1 MKFSNSI
8 VSLLLLATSVYAIA
22 QDYTPKYRLL
32 NTPDFY
38 TEDLAVISYNVLD
51 YHIDNTGQSDCTS
64 EVQKL
69 LDACAGVGT
78 QSNTRGDYR
87 NLTGGIVYFP
97 AGKYLFTGQLTI
109 PRGVTIRGDWN
120 SPETGKASSGTVFV
134 IKPTRGR
141 GTVSPNYAFITM
153 QPSTLVTNL
162 TFWYPDQDA
171 TNIKKYPAT
180 ILYGQQSYWGND
192 YCNVRHCTFINPY
205 IAIQFNPQ
213 TGGGCPNIFDI
224 YGTPL
229 SEGIEM
235 DCIAD
240 VGRFDGISFSA
251 RYWEN
256 SGLEGA
262 PAKGT
267 IDNWLYDNAIGIVMR
282 RNDWSYTCNYEC
294 EGYNIGFHAEASPSS
309 ANTQGRPNGH
319 NYGFILSSC
328 KTGIQISSAS
338 GSGIMFTN
346 VKIDG
351 GKTGVSLSEGAQGP
365 VQFYGCEID
374 GQSSAIDMSEAASS
388 ALMFQDCRINGL
400 TDVKG
405 GHFQATNCDFLKNI
419 IVAPKART
427 IFTDNTLVE
436 DASFINNSIFECAY
450 DDNSGYL
457 YPQLPEFD
465 KSSMSV
471 QQTRPGRAAIYVV
484 TDSEFGAVPSTI
496 LENPFSL
503 TDYAQAIQKALD
515 KAASEGGGVVYIP
528 SGHYRCGSPLHI
540 PSGVE
545 LKGSGDIAT
554 VPKGNGAILEVTTGE
569 GDEDGTPFINME
581 RNSGLRGLTINYP
594 AQDNPAAVK
603 KYPYSVRANAD
614 CYIVNLGLRC
624 AYRGI
629 DLFTNKCDNHYVDY
643 LAGHAFMNVA
653 RLGGNSVNGVFANTQ
668 CNTIVYA
675 CGDESKFGCWPNS
688 EKMADS
694 GLGLDLKAYG
704 QNEEDLDFLI
714 IGDCDNEFL
723 YNNFLFGCNK
733 GMLFQSDGAGGATNV
748 RSLGNAVDGAVNTF
762 VINSVGS
769 DLDLVNSQ
777 IVALNHNDA
786 AKKIKHSY
794 LSAYFISTGAQ
805 LDKNVTF
812 FSSNLW
818 GGGDYLTDV
827 SGGELTL
834 SMANMNASGALH
846 TCKVGEDASLNIIN
860 GRFNGVKKLVSTQ
873 NSDEKRTRIMSS
885 VVDNTNGYANLDVFK
900 EWKNNISASWNIE
913 NTENLESRTGWKAT
927 ASNDA
932 SGLRIAKN
940 GIDGVAS
947 TRWSTESSQNAGQW
961 FRVDF
966 NNNVELNHIILDA
979 ASSGDNDG
987 PAGYEVEVFNDGSW
1001 HKVAEGSNGGATTV
1015 INFESTKGTAVRI
1028 NQTGVKSNYWS
1039 IHEFYVGNISMSGI
1053 EEVFVNSNDLTLR
1066 IDNNYLECN
1075 QDPDIIEVYNLSG
1088 TLVLSGATSRLDV
1101 STLQHGVYI
1110 AIARSGSKHYGLKF
1124 IK

>member
-1 MKFSNSI
+1 M
-8 VSLLLLATSVYAIA
+8 
-22 QDYTPKYRLL
+22 
-32 NTPDFY
+32 
-38 TEDLAVISYNVLD
+38 SYNVLD
-51 YHIDNTGQSDCTS
+51 YNIDNTGNSDCTN
-64 EVQKL
+64 EVQRL

-97 AGKYLFTGQLTI
+97 SGKYLFNGQLTI

-120 SPETGKASSGTVFV
+120 PPTTDGITAETVFIV
-134 IKPTRGR
+134 KPTRGR

-153 QPSTLVTNL
+153 QPSSLVSNL
-162 TFWYPDQDA
+162 TFWYPEQDA

-229 SEGIEM
+229 GEGIEM

-256 SGLEGA
+256 CGLPGA
-262 PAKGT
+262 PSKGL
-267 IDNWLYDNAIGIVMR
+267 IDNWLYDNAIGVVMR

-319 NYGFILSSC
+319 NYGFILSGC
-328 KTGIQISSAS
+328 KTGVKISSAS
-338 GSGIMFTN
+338 GSGIMFTDM
-346 VKIDG
+346 KIDG
-351 GKTGVSLSEGAQGP
+351 GETGISLLAGAQGP
-365 VQFYGCEID
+365 VQFYGCEIN
-374 GQSSAIDMSEAASS
+374 GRSYAIDMSENASS
-388 ALMFQDCRINGL
+388 TLMFQDCKIHGY

-405 GHFQATNCDFLKNI
+405 GHFQAANSLFDKNI
-419 IVAPKART
+419 TISPKARS
-427 IFTDNTLVE
+427 IFTDNILAE
-436 DASFINNSIFECAY
+436 DAIFSNNSIFESVF
-450 DDNSGYL
+450 DENSGYS
-457 YPQLPEFD
+457 YPQLPEYD
-465 KSSMSV
+465 KNSMSV
-471 QQTRPGRAAIYVV
+471 KRTAPARSVLYII
-484 TDSEFGAVPSTI
+484 TDSKFGALPATI
-496 LENPFSL
+496 LENPLTL
-503 TDYAQAIQKALD
+503 TDYAPAIQKALD
-515 KAASEGGGVVYIP
+515 KASSEGGGVVYIP
-528 SGHYRCGSPLHI
+528 SGHYRCGAPLRI

-554 VPKGNGAILEVTTGE
+554 VPKGNGAVLEVTVGE
-569 GDEDGTPFINME
+569 GDEDGIPFISME

-594 AQDNPAAVK
+594 AQDNPTAVK

-624 AYRGI
+624 AYRGV

-653 RLGGNSVNGVFANTQ
+653 RVGGNSQNGIFTNSQ

-694 GLGLDLKAYG
+694 FGLGYDQKAYG
-704 QNEEDLDFLI
+704 QNEEELDFLI

-733 GMLFQSDGAGGATNV
+733 GMLFQNDGSGGAKSC

-762 VINSVGS
+762 VINGIGT

-777 IVALNHNDA
+777 IVALNHNST
-786 AKKIKHSY
+786 AKTIKHSY
-794 LSAYFISTGAQ
+794 LPACFISTGSSV
-805 LDKNVTF
+805 DKNITF
-812 FSSNLW
+812 YSSNLW

-827 SGGELTL
+827 SGGNLTL
-834 SMANMNASGALH
+834 SMTNLNASGALH
-846 TCKVGEDASLNIIN
+846 TCKVSDGASLEIIN
-860 GRFNGVKKLVSTQ
+860 GRFNGVNKLVSNK
-873 NSDEKRTRIMSS
+873 NSDEKNTRITSS
-885 VVDNTNGYANLDVFK
+885 VVDNTGGYANIDAFK
-900 EWKNNISASWNIE
+900 EWENNLSASWVIANS
-913 NTENLESRTGWKAT
+913 ENLESRSGWKAT

-940 GIDGVAS
+940 GIDGIAS
-947 TRWSTESSQNAGQW
+947 TRWSTEGSQKAGQW
-961 FRVDF
+961 FQVDF
-966 NNNVELNHIILDA
+966 NKNINLNYVILDA
-979 ASSGDNDG
+979 SQSGDNDG
-987 PAGYEVEVFNDGSW
+987 PAEYEVEILNNGSW
-1001 HKVAEGSNGGATTV
+1001 NKVAEGANGGATTV
-1015 INFESTKGTAVRI
+1015 ISFDKVNGSAIRV
-1028 NQTGVKSNYWS
+1028 NQTESKSNYWS
-1039 IHEFYVGNISMSGI
+1039 IHEFYVGNISMSGV
-1053 EEVFVNSNDLTLR
+1053 EEVFVNSTDLTLKLE
-1066 IDNNYLECN
+1066 NNVLQCSE
-1075 QDPDIIEVYNLSG
+1075 DSAIIEVYDITGMLLLKAYSSQFDISMLNPGL
-1088 TLVLSGATSRLDV
+1088 
-1101 STLQHGVYI
+1101 YI
-1110 AIARSGSKHYGLKF
+1110 AIARSENRHYGLKF
-1124 IK
+1124 VK

>member
-1 MKFSNSI
+1 M
-8 VSLLLLATSVYAIA
+8 
-22 QDYTPKYRLL
+22 
-32 NTPDFY
+32 
-38 TEDLAVISYNVLD
+38 SYNVLD
-51 YHIDNTGQSDCTS
+51 YNIDNTGNSDCTN
-64 EVQKL
+64 EVQRL

-97 AGKYLFTGQLTI
+97 SGKYLFNGQLTI

-120 SPETGKASSGTVFV
+120 PPTTDGITAETVFIV
-134 IKPTRGR
+134 KPTRGR

-153 QPSTLVTNL
+153 QPSSLVSNL

-213 TGGGCPNIFDI
+213 TGGGCPNVFDI

-229 SEGIEM
+229 GEGIEM

-256 SGLEGA
+256 CGLPGA
-262 PAKGT
+262 PSKGL
-267 IDNWLYDNAIGIVMR
+267 IDNWLYDNAVGVVMR

-309 ANTQGRPNGH
+309 ANTKGRPNGH
-319 NYGFILSSC
+319 NYGFILSGC
-328 KTGIQISSAS
+328 KTGVKISSAS
-338 GSGIMFTN
+338 GSGIMFTDM
-346 VKIDG
+346 KIDG
-351 GKTGVSLSEGAQGP
+351 GETGISLLAGAQGP
-365 VQFYGCEID
+365 VQFYGCEIN
-374 GQSSAIDMSEAASS
+374 GRSYAIDMSENASS
-388 ALMFQDCRINGL
+388 TLMFQDCKIHGY

-405 GHFQATNCDFLKNI
+405 GHFQAANSLFDKNI
-419 IVAPKART
+419 TISPKARS
-427 IFTDNTLVE
+427 IFTDNILAE
-436 DASFINNSIFECAY
+436 DAIFSNNSIFESVF
-450 DDNSGYL
+450 DENSGYS
-457 YPQLPEFD
+457 YPQLPEYD
-465 KSSMSV
+465 KNSMSV
-471 QQTRPGRAAIYVV
+471 KQTAPARSVLYTI
-484 TDSEFGAVPSTI
+484 TDSEFGALPATI
-496 LENPFSL
+496 LENPLTL
-503 TDYAQAIQKALD
+503 TDYAPAIQKALD
-515 KAASEGGGVVYIP
+515 KAASDGGGVVYIP
-528 SGHYRCGSPLHI
+528 SGHYRCGAPLRI

-554 VPKGNGAILEVTTGE
+554 VPKGNGAVLEVTVGE
-569 GDEDGTPFINME
+569 GDEDGIPFISME

-594 AQDNPAAVK
+594 AQDNPTAIK

-624 AYRGI
+624 AYRGV

-653 RLGGNSVNGVFANTQ
+653 RVGGNSQNGIFTNSQ

-694 GLGLDLKAYG
+694 FGLGYDQKAYG
-704 QNEEDLDFLI
+704 QNEEELDFLI

-733 GMLFQSDGAGGATNV
+733 GMLFQNDGSGGAKSC

-762 VINSVGS
+762 VINGIGT

-777 IVALNHNDA
+777 IVALNHNSA
-786 AKKIKHSY
+786 AKTIKHSY
-794 LSAYFISTGAQ
+794 LPACFISTGSSV
-805 LDKNVTF
+805 DKNITF
-812 FSSNLW
+812 YSSNLW

-827 SGGELTL
+827 SGGNLTL
-834 SMANMNASGALH
+834 SMTNLNASGALH
-846 TCKVGEDASLNIIN
+846 TCKVSDGASLEIIN
-860 GRFNGVKKLVSTQ
+860 GRFNGVNKLVS
-873 NSDEKRTRIMSS
+873 NKNNDEKNTCIMSS
-885 VVDNTNGYANLDVFK
+885 VVDNTNGYADIDAFK
-900 EWKNNISASWNIE
+900 EWKNNLSASWVITNS
-913 NTENLESRTGWKAT
+913 ENLESRTGWKAT

-940 GIDGVAS
+940 GIDGIAS
-947 TRWSTESSQNAGQW
+947 TRWSTEGSQKAGQW
-961 FRVDF
+961 FQVDF
-966 NNNVELNHIILDA
+966 NKNIDLNYVILDA
-979 ASSGDNDG
+979 SQSGDNDG
-987 PAGYEVEVFNDGSW
+987 PAGYEVEILNNGSW
-1001 HKVAEGSNGGATTV
+1001 NKVAEGANGGATTV
-1015 INFESTKGTAVRI
+1015 ISFDKVNGSAIRV
-1028 NQTGVKSNYWS
+1028 NQTGSKSNYWS
-1039 IHEFYVGNISMSGI
+1039 IHEFYVGNISMSGV
-1053 EEVFVNSNDLTLR
+1053 EEVFVNSTDLTLKLE
-1066 IDNNYLECN
+1066 NNVLQCS
-1075 QDPDIIEVYNLSG
+1075 DGSAIIEVYGITGMLLLKEYS
-1088 TLVLSGATSRLDV
+1088 SRLDI
-1101 STLQHGVYI
+1101 SMLNPGLYI
-1110 AIARSGSKHYGLKF
+1110 AIARSGNRHYGLKF
-1124 IK
+1124 VK